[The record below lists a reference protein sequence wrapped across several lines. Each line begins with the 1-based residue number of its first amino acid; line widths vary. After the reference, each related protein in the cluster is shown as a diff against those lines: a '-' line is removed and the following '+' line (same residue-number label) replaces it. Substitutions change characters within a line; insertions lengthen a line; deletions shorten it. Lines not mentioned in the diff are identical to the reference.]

1 MNDLFNFIKINSK
14 ELTNDYSIKLSLGKF
29 TDKSRNILDIAFT
42 PEMIKQ
48 FLGKIN
54 CTELT
59 YTVVKQKIYYHKYL
73 EYCIQSDSNVITNIY
88 NNHIKID
95 NISLGK
101 LDVRAK
107 LIHTN
112 ILPIHL
118 FPNLFTYD
126 KTVSQSNII
135 LNYKNL
141 FKILIIREK
150 TEPQNKD
157 TLSDIDSNIETIN
170 RIEIIL
176 NYQNLKTNILLEN
189 LEIVLLNLQ
198 DLR

>member
-73 EYCIQSDSNVITNIY
+73 EYCIQSDSNDITNLY

>member
-14 ELTNDYSIKLSLGKF
+14 ELTNGYSIKLSLGKF
-29 TDKSRNILDIAFT
+29 TDKSSNILDISFT

-54 CTELT
+54 CTDLT

-73 EYCIQSDSNVITNIY
+73 EYCIQSDSTDITNIY
-88 NNHIKID
+88 NNHIKIE
-95 NISLGK
+95 NISLDK

-126 KTVSQSNII
+126 KIVSQSNII

-141 FKILIIREK
+141 FKILIIREN
-150 TEPQNKD
+150 TSE
-157 TLSDIDSNIETIN
+157 SDIETIN